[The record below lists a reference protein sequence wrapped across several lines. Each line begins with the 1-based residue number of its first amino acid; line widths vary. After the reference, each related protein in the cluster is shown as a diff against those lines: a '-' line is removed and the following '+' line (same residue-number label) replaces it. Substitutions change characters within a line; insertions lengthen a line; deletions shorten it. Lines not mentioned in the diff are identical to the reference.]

1 MQRRLASFCFAA
13 LAMAAL
19 GGFAHAQGA
28 FPSKPVKFIVPFPA
42 GGINDVLARIAADKL
57 QAKWG
62 QPIIIEQ
69 KTGAGGNI
77 GADLAAQA
85 EPDGYT
91 LFVAPPGPLAIN
103 GSLYKKLSYKPE
115 DFVPMTVL
123 GSVPNVTIVKKELP
137 VNSLKELVDYIKNN
151 PGKVVYGSQ
160 GNGATPHLTANMFMT
175 MTGTNMVHVPYRG
188 ETLVLQDMLGGHVDL
203 FFGNVS
209 AALALWR
216 DGKVK
221 VLAVL
226 DKKRSAQMPDVPTT
240 GRGRHA
246 RSRCRGWFAVAGP
259 PKMAPALRDRIARDF
274 IEVLKMPD
282 VQAKYR
288 ALSVEPGGHA
298 GRNRGLHQGGNAHLG
313 RGDQE
318 EQHRGGLGH
327 RWGSMQR
334 SMRDEG
340 RKFLKWLDRTPVQ
353 TFVLC
358 PSSSS
363 PSSLRCMTASSSS
376 CRGDACC
383 WPGAIFNIVFVG
395 RYRQPRA
402 GGSWGIDIPPDRI
415 VATGPYR
422 YTRNPMYLGHLIFML
437 GLAITFWSWFALI
450 LLVAAQ
456 SGFTA
461 ASCTTKSALPRDSA
475 ATTPPTGSM

>member
-1 MQRRLASFCFAA
+1 MGKTMKRRVALLLFAA
-13 LAMAAL
+13 LAIAAL
-19 GGFAHAQGA
+19 PHHANAQGA

-85 EPDGYT
+85 EPDGHT

-115 DFVPMTVL
+115 DFVAITVL

-137 VNSLKELVDYIKNN
+137 VNSLKELVEYIKSN

-175 MTGTNMVHVPYRG
+175 MTGTSMVHVPYRG
-188 ETLVLQDMLGGHVDL
+188 ETLVLQDILGGHVDL

-226 DKKRSAQMPDVPTT
+226 DKTRSAQMPDVPTT
-240 GRGRHA
+240 AEAGMPDLVA
-246 RSRCRGWFAVAGP
+246 VGWFAVAGP
-259 PKMAPALRDRIARDF
+259 PKMAPALRDQIARDF
-274 IEVLKMPD
+274 IEVLKAPD
-282 VQAKYR
+282 VQAKFR
-288 ALSVEPGGHA
+288 ALSVEPGGQTPA
-298 GRNRGLHQGGNAHLG
+298 ETAAFIKDEARIW
-313 RGDQE
+313 GDVI
-318 EQHRGGLGH
+318 
-327 RWGSMQR
+327 
-334 SMRDEG
+334 
-340 RKFLKWLDRTPVQ
+340 RKN
-353 TFVLC
+353 
-358 PSSSS
+358 
-363 PSSLRCMTASSSS
+363 
-376 CRGDACC
+376 
-383 WPGAIFNIVFVG
+383 NIVV
-395 RYRQPRA
+395 
-402 GGSWGIDIPPDRI
+402 D
-415 VATGPYR
+415 
-422 YTRNPMYLGHLIFML
+422 
-437 GLAITFWSWFALI
+437 
-450 LLVAAQ
+450 
-456 SGFTA
+456 
-461 ASCTTKSALPRDSA
+461 
-475 ATTPPTGSM
+475 